1 MIKLVLPWLRNPV
14 GTVIDL
20 PYQQEQGLIFMKIA
34 ERVDAPDF
42 KDEIKAVE
50 KSPKNKMIKKEE
62 YDRK

>member
-1 MIKLVLPWLRNPV
+1 MIRLVRPWLRNPEGMV
-14 GTVIDL
+14 FDL

-62 YDRK
+62 YARK